1 MSIEQSPPSLV
12 APTIRS
18 GGHRLVCLAVVSD
31 PAARALFPK
40 VVQRERLFVTDDL
53 TEGLSL
59 AEANPPDLAFVE
71 IGMGDGAGL
80 ALVHHLKAVVPSVTI
95 YALSSRNAL
104 EAASNAVALGG
115 AGIIMMPLAGDDV
128 YTAISAVKT
137 KLADRALRAEV
148 ERSSMA
154 YARAA
159 GWMARVAELADN
171 LSRTAAAEQLVEV
184 LTEATGS
191 AGAAVY
197 LTTAERGTELVRAA
211 ASGLDR
217 APTGGLEA
225 EVLEFARR
233 EHLLVVPLSMRS
245 LKAGHVLLTR
255 PPEAPVITVASPA
268 DGAGTPRAPAAPRLD
283 GLVKLLATQA
293 TTAFTLLGERERGT
307 GTNIKDPASSAYS
320 FAYYVDVAGREIDK
334 ARRYGRRF
342 AIATVAFEPAA
353 PDGADGPPI
362 SHTEMADQLLK
373 AARDVDVL
381 AHVDEHEFHLLMPET
396 DGLGAHAARRR
407 IFSRLAERVGRG
419 IPRGLLVGVS
429 TFPHDGQNL
438 SQLLRVARRRA
449 EATRHSLVRRLP
461 ADHAGVL
468 EILDTFAAETTP
480 GAPGAISAPRA
491 LELPIA
497 DAVALATTVVSDGL
511 RGGATILVV
520 AHHEHLSLGSAVR
533 ASLGPARDNLT
544 FHAIDVRPSSQGE
557 NVEALA
563 VIAEHGAYALL
574 GRSAGGMVR
583 GLHAGD
589 PLLADLLAERLG
601 RAAGLRLFN

>member
-1 MSIEQSPPSLV
+1 MAV
-12 APTIRS
+12 PTIRS
-18 GGHRLVCLAVVSD
+18 GGHRLVCIAIVSD

-53 TEGLSL
+53 AEGLAL

-95 YALSSRNAL
+95 YALSSRTAL
-104 EAASNAVALGG
+104 EAAANAVALGG
-115 AGIIMMPLAGDDV
+115 AGIIMMPVAGDDV
-128 YTAISAVKT
+128 HTAITAVKT
-137 KLADRALRAEV
+137 KLADRALRAELD
-148 ERSSMA
+148 RASMT

-159 GWMARVAELADN
+159 GWMARVAELGDN
-171 LSRTAAAEQLVEV
+171 PSRTAAAEQLVSV
-184 LTEATGS
+184 LTEATGA

-211 ASGLDR
+211 ISGLAR

-225 EVLEFARR
+225 EVLEFAHR
-233 EHLLVVPLSMRS
+233 EHLLVVPLAMRS

-255 PPEAPVITVASPA
+255 PPEASMVAA
-268 DGAGTPRAPAAPRLD
+268 ATAIAGASRGDTLSRAPSAAAPRLD

-293 TTAFTLLGERERGT
+293 TTAFTLLGERERGS
-307 GTNIKDPASSAYS
+307 GSNIKDPASSAYS
-320 FAYYVDVAGREIDK
+320 FGYYADVAGREIDR

-342 AIATVAFEPAA
+342 AIATVTFEPAA

-396 DGLGAHAARRR
+396 DGIGAHAARRR
-407 IFSRLAERVGRG
+407 IFGRLAERGGRG

-429 TFPHDGQNL
+429 TYPHDGQNL
-438 SQLLRVARRRA
+438 SQLLRVARRRG

-461 ADHAGVL
+461 VDQNGLFDLL
-468 EILDTFAAETTP
+468 EALAWETDPPPP
-480 GAPGAISAPRA
+480 GAVSAARPI
-491 LELPIA
+491 ELPIA
-497 DAVALATTVVSDGL
+497 DAVALATTVVSDAL

-563 VIAEHGAYALL
+563 VIAEHGAYALI
-574 GRSAGGMVR
+574 GRNSGGTVR
-583 GLHAGD
+583 GLHAAD